1 MDDQVV
7 IESWHS
13 DEARRQYKDTL
24 VGLKTDLHTL

>member
-13 DEARRQYKDTL
+13 DEAHWQYKDTL
-24 VGLKTDLHTL
+24 VWLKTDLHTL